1 MRKGPNDS
9 ATKYKVGT
17 KKKGND
23 GNIWIIKKNKNG
35 IQRWVKDNKRKSR
48 RKTIKKEKITKSNE
62 LTMDKLKRMKKK
74 YKVTVNGNKSEI
86 VNGLWRVAGSTIA
99 DKDLKS
105 LLPHLQK
112 DFKKEVEK
120 LLNERKENPI
130 KDYKGMW
137 KPLPKPLSKMK
148 RNELIKYLQE
158 FRDIWEKITTRNQ
171 DLHDDRLN
179 METDEMLRD
188 LLEFYFSDDAK
199 RIAEDYLR

>member
-1 MRKGPNDS
+1 MKILVENERLEEIIDDILIEEILQELIGNPFSSSS
-9 ATKYKVGT
+9 APTSARMGS
-17 KKKGND
+17 G
-23 GNIWIIKKNKNG
+23 
-35 IQRWVKDNKRKSR
+35 R
-48 RKTIKKEKITKSNE
+48 RKKAGLSPLPDEEPAAKPGF
-62 LTMDKLKRMKKK
+62 LARLGQKL
-74 YKVTVNGNKSEI
+74 GI
-86 VNGLWRVAGSTIA
+86 G
-99 DKDLKS
+99 KDWE
-105 LLPHLQK
+105 
-112 DFKKEVEK
+112 KEVEK